1 MSRSVNLALMRRD
14 GDVHA
19 SVFIEPASFI
29 KKHLS
34 LRGWD
39 VSVTDN
45 CFSHDLVNI
54 VFGAH
59 AVHEKLRFDTAR
71 KIIFNLEP
79 LGVGSYFDTFLY
91 REFLKSSV
99 TIDYHVSNISYYN
112 HNDKPERLRRGVF
125 NFSNAGYAIFDS
137 RRPVRER
144 SPILLFFGSL
154 NNARLES
161 LRKVVSA
168 GVDLRVISPSKPSYG
183 ADRDRLIINSRAVL
197 NIPYYENGPL
207 EQVRLFHVLS
217 LGTPVISHIPC
228 SVPDAY
234 SRSITWVSVDVLEE
248 FFKTT
253 FRTDNWSDEAEC
265 QLEAWRQTNSDL
277 DCQQLE
283 EMILYI

>member
-1 MSRSVNLALMRRD
+1 MSRSVNLALMRRA
-14 GDVHA
+14 GDIHA

-34 LRGWD
+34 SRGWD

-45 CFSHDLVNI
+45 CFSYDLVNI

-59 AVHEKLRFDTAR
+59 AVHDKLRFDTAR

-79 LGVGSYFDTFLY
+79 LGVGSYFDTPLY
-91 REFLKSSV
+91 RDFLKSSV
-99 TIDYHVSNISYYN
+99 TIDYHAGNISYYN
-112 HNDKPERLRRGVF
+112 HNDKPESLPRGVF
-125 NFSNAGYAIFDS
+125 NFSNADYEIFGR
-137 RRPVRER
+137 RRPIRER

-154 NNARLES
+154 NNSRLES
-161 LRKVVSA
+161 LRKVVNA
-168 GVDLRVISPSKPSYG
+168 GVDLRVISPNKPSYG

-197 NIPYYENGPL
+197 NIPYYKNSPL

-228 SVPDAY
+228 AVPDVY
-234 SRSITWVSVDVLEE
+234 RRSITWVSVDVLDE

-253 FRTDNWSDEAEC
+253 FRTDGWSNEAEL
-265 QLEAWRQTNSDL
+265 QLEAWRQTNSEL
-277 DCQQLE
+277 DCRDLE
-283 EMILYI
+283 EMILCI